1 MPEDAF
7 LALPNATPRRSRLVV
22 GGFAVLVVVVG
33 GYFVLGMPGMD
44 HGDGASMSS
53 QAHRVAFERLSPGQ
67 FAARAKRSGAFV
79 VNVHTPYEGTLPDTD
94 VSIPYDRITADPRLP
109 TDKSAE
115 ILLYCRSGRM
125 SVEAARALTA
135 AGYTNVA
142 DLDGGMLKWESTGRP
157 ILQGD
162 P

>member
-1 MPEDAF
+1 MSEDSVPVPAV
-7 LALPNATPRRSRLVV
+7 PPRRGRLVV
-22 GGFAVLVVVVG
+22 GGFVALVAVAG
-33 GYFVLGMPGMD
+33 GYFFLGMPGMD
-44 HGDGASMSS
+44 HGDGVSMSS
-53 QAHRVAFERLSPGQ
+53 EAHRTSFERLSPDQ
-67 FAARAKRSGAFV
+67 FAARAQRSGAFV

-94 VSIPYDRITADPRLP
+94 VSVPYDRITADPRIP

-125 SVEAARALTA
+125 SAEAAGALTA

-142 DLDGGMLKWESTGRP
+142 DLDGGMLKWESRGRP
-157 ILQGD
+157 ILRGE